1 MVCIRASHFDGYI
14 PSDAG
19 RCHILG
25 RHDPIGRDFP
35 AGKSADGKV
44 AAAKG
49 HFPEYSPYTDAALW
63 GDTIARKDLHAPG
76 TMMGHDWIFDVLRDM
91 RIYALSN
98 DLPALA
104 AKAEDAL
111 RVAEVEIAEKTRTG
125 SVGVHPG
132 NMRRH

>member
-1 MVCIRASHFDGYI
+1 
-14 PSDAG
+14 
-19 RCHILG
+19 
-25 RHDPIGRDFP
+25 
-35 AGKSADGKV
+35 
-44 AAAKG
+44 
-49 HFPEYSPYTDAALW
+49 
-63 GDTIARKDLHAPG
+63 
-76 TMMGHDWIFDVLRDM
+76 MMGHDWIFDVLRDM